1 MRDLNRKMKIELPN
15 NQYVISERDICDIII
30 AFNNQDYDWILYF
43 FETLNPI
50 DNIDNQK
57 IYTFEQVIANA
68 GIVSCTKK

>member
-1 MRDLNRKMKIELPN
+1 MKIELPN
-15 NQYVISERDICDIII
+15 NQYVISERDICDILI
-30 AFNNQDYDWILYF
+30 AYNNQDYDWILDF